1 MFVSLWRGRS
11 GFMIILGIIL
21 LVIGLLVAKLAVLV
35 TIGIVLIVIGLILAI
50 LGHAGHAFYGRRHWY

>member
-1 MFVSLWRGRS
+1 MFVSLWRGRTRC
-11 GFMIILGIIL
+11 MIILGIIL